1 MKLENSSREL
11 HTPLGIENSQL
22 IIKNLEVLYEKVQQD
37 GILGT
42 FTNATIKLA
51 IIAKSNKKVRPIDL

>member
-22 IIKNLEVLYEKVQQD
+22 IMKNLEILYEK
-37 GILGT
+37 IFLGT
-42 FTNATIKLA
+42 FTNTTIKLA
-51 IIAKSNKKVRPIDL
+51 IIAKYNKKVRPIDL